1 MPAILDGSFGTLKH
15 TVGPPREIFLQIF
28 EIVKNKQKLAK
39 KKFLP
44 FVFDEISQL
53 SVYFRKLYNFFT
65 LWSPC

>member
-39 KKFLP
+39 K
-44 FVFDEISQL
+44 
-53 SVYFRKLYNFFT
+53 NFFH
-65 LWSPC
+65 LYLMKFHN